1 MSTPAVKQEDTA
13 TTSQAPATT
22 SIPQMTSAAPTPV
35 SVVSA
40 GTPVQTYPSPAH
52 AQWAARKLGCANR
65 PVNDTQSTFRN
76 GNRPPSATASGECGV
91 LDDKTSDVRPTSL
104 SLREASQRTFRA
116 QATVPTTQQPQASQY
131 YAPTYQ
137 HYPYYQQYLANY
149 SQQQQQH
156 AAATAAHAH
165 SSTPVTTR
173 TSFSV
178 ATTPAPPTPVVAAH
192 TPAVAAATTAQVA
205 TAQSSNLDTNDIA
218 TLNDALGSAG
228 VDLRAEEES
237 LQRQDASS
245 HLQSTSSLYMQ
256 NRQYEDRSRKQ
267 PVKPAFNTLNL
278 GQTMRTIG
286 TEHKVTRIPE
296 DSINYM
302 ALALKARLQ
311 DLIEAMIEASR
322 YRKEAQFDRPANFYE
337 TLQPGA
343 TQGETPM
350 WSIMVRSDV
359 AKQLA
364 VLERIERE
372 DETRIR
378 RARKERLALPPQH
391 AANLAA
397 QAEGGAMMG
406 LAGAGGAVGVMG
418 MSNGAGAIED
428 EQPKKKKKK
437 DGPGVTARNL
447 SEDVRKKMS
456 NAVATQAAGLG
467 KYSWMTASAS
477 TPAPK
482 KAAAASTPGANANGA
497 GGGSST
503 WARPYVPKKPQPAQ
517 AATTGAEVE
526 EPKEDPSKITVTMRD
541 AMFVIEKERGHGA
554 GKGAAR
560 GWR

>member
-1 MSTPAVKQEDTA
+1 
-13 TTSQAPATT
+13 
-22 SIPQMTSAAPTPV
+22 
-35 SVVSA
+35 
-40 GTPVQTYPSPAH
+40 
-52 AQWAARKLGCANR
+52 
-65 PVNDTQSTFRN
+65 
-76 GNRPPSATASGECGV
+76 
-91 LDDKTSDVRPTSL
+91 
-104 SLREASQRTFRA
+104 
-116 QATVPTTQQPQASQY
+116 
-131 YAPTYQ
+131 
-137 HYPYYQQYLANY
+137 
-149 SQQQQQH
+149 
-156 AAATAAHAH
+156 
-165 SSTPVTTR
+165 
-173 TSFSV
+173 
-178 ATTPAPPTPVVAAH
+178 
-192 TPAVAAATTAQVA
+192 
-205 TAQSSNLDTNDIA
+205 
-218 TLNDALGSAG
+218 
-228 VDLRAEEES
+228 
-237 LQRQDASS
+237 
-245 HLQSTSSLYMQ
+245 LYMQ

-267 PVKPAFNTLNL
+267 PIKPAFNTVNL
-278 GQTMRTIG
+278 GTTMRTIG

-337 TLQPGA
+337 SLQPGA

-378 RARKERLALPPQH
+378 RERKERLELQTQH
-391 AANLAA
+391 AASLAA
-397 QAEGGAMMG
+397 QADGGAMMG
-406 LAGAGGAVGVMG
+406 ITGTGGAVGVMG
-418 MSNGAGAIED
+418 MSNGMGAMED

-482 KAAAASTPGANANGA
+482 KAAAASTPGANANGGA
-497 GGGSST
+497 GGGPSA
-503 WARPYVPKKPQPAQ
+503 WARPYVPKKPQQAQ
-517 AATTGAEVE
+517 PATTGTEIE

>member
-1 MSTPAVKQEDTA
+1 MSTPAVKQDPDAA

-22 SIPQMTSAAPTPV
+22 SVPPMTSAAPTPV
-35 SVVSA
+35 SVVAA

-52 AQWAARKLGCANR
+52 AQWAAQMVIDPQLQQQAAN
-65 PVNDTQSTFRN
+65 TGSTT
-76 GNRPPSATASGECGV
+76 PKPLTAQV
-91 LDDKTSDVRPTSL
+91 
-104 SLREASQRTFRA
+104 
-116 QATVPTTQQPQASQY
+116 TVPTTQQPQASQY
-131 YAPTYQ
+131 YATAYQ

-149 SQQQQQH
+149 STQQQQH

-178 ATTPAPPTPVVAAH
+178 ATTPAPPTPVVAAY
-192 TPAVAAATTAQVA
+192 TPAAVATATAAAAQA
-205 TAQSSNLDTNDIA
+205 AQSSNLDTNDIA

-267 PVKPAFNTLNL
+267 PIKPAFNTVNL
-278 GQTMRTIG
+278 GTTMRTIG

-337 TLQPGA
+337 SLQPGA

-378 RARKERLALPPQH
+378 RERKERLELQTQH
-391 AANLAA
+391 AASLAA
-397 QAEGGAMMG
+397 QADGGAMMG
-406 LAGAGGAVGVMG
+406 ITGTGGAVGVMG
-418 MSNGAGAIED
+418 MSNGMGAMED

-482 KAAAASTPGANANGA
+482 KAAAASTPGANANGGA
-497 GGGSST
+497 GGGPSA
-503 WARPYVPKKPQPAQ
+503 WARPYVPKKPQQAQ
-517 AATTGAEVE
+517 PATTGTEIE